1 MPLGGSITHG
11 VGSSDQ
17 NGYRKALLE
26 LLHSKGLNTRLVGS
40 RRTGT
45 MVNNDHEGW
54 RGFRIDQ
61 VETKAKASAAKLRP
75 HIFTVNIG
83 SNDCLQ
89 GHKLDEAS
97 KRLSRL
103 LEGLW
108 AASPGSTVVL
118 SSLLANR
125 DAQVDLRITGFN
137 REIETMAREMALA
150 GKRVVFVDMHGG
162 DGPVVGDLVD
172 DGTHPN
178 DAGYAKMAR
187 IWLRGIQEASS
198 GGLLAAP
205 KL

>member
-26 LLHSKGLNTRLVGS
+26 LLHSKGLNIRLVGS

-89 GHKLDEAS
+89 GHKLDEAR

-118 SSLLANR
+118 SSLLVNG